1 MRHSVLAVV
10 AALVW
15 LLAPP
20 AFAQDDTEVSSPPA
34 VPGSE
39 TGTELPPKL
48 DVPSALAALEDEQIY
63 RAPGAVAYLDE
74 ELIRA
79 ELGPDMRILIGPF
92 TGPVGETG
100 NYVDDSERR
109 AQTYIPLREWSE
121 DTGRVLI
128 RVEGLLA
135 SSSKGVTA
143 TPSDL
148 DELRGHTA
156 AHDVTDAVLTLIRH
170 AKDLPT
176 DSTDYPVRQVVAPT
190 ERQVSELAEILRR
203 TPVYNA
209 PGREDPIALPRDLI
223 EERTGFTVR
232 AAALPVLAPGE
243 PVVDYAP
250 ALAEEF
256 PGEVVLVAHGGWL
269 DVAGPENVALTSA
282 RNYAFGRFQQGSFR
296 QGSPMQDRIGTI
308 LVRADELLTEHPFG
322 RPQPKTLQELIS
334 EVAPWVLGGSAL
346 VVAGIPLARM
356 TARRVEKARAERA
369 EFAERRAETFAE
381 LAALGEDLLAEDDQ
395 RDTSGAAE
403 RHATATT
410 LFEQATT
417 TAAMEQVRVVIGEGS
432 RQLRPGRKKRR
443 KKRRKQLRER
453 ANAEAATENES

>member
-1 MRHSVLAVV
+1 MRHAVLAVV

-20 AFAQDDTEVSSPPA
+20 AFAQDDTEIPPA
-34 VPGSE
+34 PAIPGSDDSD
-39 TGTELPPKL
+39 LPPKL
-48 DVPSALAALEDEQIY
+48 DVPKALEALEDQQIY

-79 ELGPDMRILIGPF
+79 ELDPDMRILVGPF
-92 TGPVGETG
+92 SGPLGEDG
-100 NYVDDSERR
+100 HYVDSSDRME
-109 AQTYIPLREWSE
+109 QTYTPLREWSE
-121 DTGRVLI
+121 DTGLVLI

-143 TPSDL
+143 LPGDL

-156 AHDVTDAVLTLIRH
+156 AYDVTDAVLTLIRH

-176 DSTDYPVRQVVAPT
+176 DSTDYPVREVVAPT
-190 ERQVSELAEILRR
+190 ERQVAELAGILRR
-203 TPVYNA
+203 TPIHNA
-209 PGREDPIALPRDLI
+209 PGREDPIALPRDLV
-223 EERTGFTVR
+223 EERTGFRVR
-232 AAALPVLAPGE
+232 AVAFPTLKPGE
-243 PVVDYAP
+243 PIVDYAP

-269 DVAGPENVALTSA
+269 DLAGPENVALTSA
-282 RNYAFGRFQQGSFR
+282 RNYAFGRFQQGSLR

-308 LVRADELLTEHPFG
+308 LVRANELLTEHPFG
-322 RPQPKTLQELIS
+322 RPQPKTLQELIGDL
-334 EVAPWVLGGSAL
+334 APWVLGGSAL

-356 TARRVEKARAERA
+356 TTRRVEKARAERA
-369 EFAERRAETFAE
+369 EFAKEQARTFAE
-381 LAALGEDLLAEDDQ
+381 LATLGEDLLAADGT
-395 RDTSGAAE
+395 RDTSAAAE

-417 TAAMEQVRVVIGEGS
+417 AAAMEQVRVVIGEGS
-432 RQLRPGRKKRR
+432 KQLGSSRKRR
-443 KKRRKQLRER
+443 KRRR
-453 ANAEAATENES
+453 ARTEAATENES